1 MSTNNLSRM
10 YEKGINEDSVMSNST
25 NNSFTD
31 TLIQDITKNKNT
43 FLISKANN
51 ESKIVDILLYLQSD
65 TNLAINK
72 IPILKYLQSLF
83 INVNYNSEIF
93 MRKFIN
99 GKERLNL
106 YKIIIYQ
113 FVLYTNPGN
122 SKTEEENYRIELH
135 DLFKLLLSQIT
146 VDKDT
151 YKYIFSFLINF
162 INEKNIAAAVNKK
175 KSIQNNNDLPD
186 EPIIKFNSIHL
197 TRILNLLNIFYTYLQ
212 AYNELPNYFFFSGE
226 SESNITIPN
235 KENPRKPKRS

>member
-1 MSTNNLSRM
+1 MSTNDLSKMNDR
-10 YEKGINEDSVMSNST
+10 GINEDSAMSNST

-31 TLIQDITKNKNT
+31 TLIQDITKIKNT

-235 KENPRKPKRS
+235 K

>member
-1 MSTNNLSRM
+1 MSTNYLSRM

-72 IPILKYLQSLF
+72 IPILKYLQLLF

-99 GKERLNL
+99 EKEGLNL

-113 FVLYTNPGN
+113 FVFYTNSGN
-122 SKTEEENYRIELH
+122 SKEEEENYRNELH
-135 DLFKLLLSQIT
+135 NLFILLLSQIT
-146 VDKDT
+146 VEKDT
-151 YKYIFSFLINF
+151 FKYILSFLINF
-162 INEKNIAAAVNKK
+162 INEKNITAAVNKK
-175 KSIQNNNDLPD
+175 KIFKITVICQMKQ
-186 EPIIKFNSIHL
+186 E
-197 TRILNLLNIFYTYLQ
+197 LNLILTIYLG
-212 AYNELPNYFFFSGE
+212 S
-226 SESNITIPN
+226 
-235 KENPRKPKRS
+235 

>member
-1 MSTNNLSRM
+1 MSTNDLSKMNDR
-10 YEKGINEDSVMSNST
+10 GINEDSAMSNST

-31 TLIQDITKNKNT
+31 TLIQDITKIKNT

-72 IPILKYLQSLF
+72 IPILKYLQLLF

-99 GKERLNL
+99 EKEGLNL

-175 KSIQNNNDLPD
+175 KAFK
-186 EPIIKFNSIHL
+186 IIMICLMS
-197 TRILNLLNIFYTYLQ
+197 Q
-212 AYNELPNYFFFSGE
+212 
-226 SESNITIPN
+226 
-235 KENPRKPKRS
+235 